1 MYQYGDPVMA
11 GEKYALSSR
20 SYTDVPYD
28 YQAAYQN
35 LVRNGLQNY
44 LQAKLIYYGARART
58 FELVSIRYTG
68 KGRRITLARYLCGL
82 IGYRPEEVE
91 RVHILLMYD
100 NFLHIQLLAEKDEN
114 FKRKFGEDLESL
126 AKILKSFRLQ
136 KSTTGLCV
144 KKLGAQIR
152 ENLEHFSLPERNLK
166 QVSQKIGEMYTIKPS
181 LPTGVPLKQLPQKK
195 YIGKGYT
202 DQGTARNA
210 AEDNSPS
217 WQEVASHRPAGENS
231 DDS

>member
-1 MYQYGDPVMA
+1 MTDKIQEVLFGSIVNESLQEGYKNHLTKWKEVNLSMESEAELDSIELPGV
-11 GEKYALSSR
+11 KYKGTEIKA
-20 SYTDVPYD
+20 
-28 YQAAYQN
+28 
-35 LVRNGLQNY
+35 
-44 LQAKLIYYGARART
+44 
-58 FELVSIRYTG
+58 VSIRYTG

-82 IGYRPEEVE
+82 ISYRPEEVE

-114 FKRKFGEDLESL
+114 FKQKFGEDLESL

-144 KKLGAQIR
+144 KKLGAQIK
-152 ENLEHFSLPERNLK
+152 EKLEHFSLPERNLK
-166 QVSQKIGEMYTIKPS
+166 QVSQKIGEMYKIKPS